1 LELRILGGASL
12 HGPDGPMGG
21 RAAQRHRLALLALLA
36 LHPRLSREKAVAFLW
51 PDAREDRG
59 RRLLSDSIY
68 RIHRALGFEAVV
80 AVGDELSLDATR
92 LPCDAVSFRDAMRA
106 GEFRRAEAL
115 YAGPLL
121 DGFFLPDAGEFERW
135 SDRVRAEFAAEHA
148 RAVEALAEGAEARG
162 DLPEAIRWWRR
173 AEGLDPLSTRVALR
187 HIAALALA
195 GEDGAAT
202 RQARVHVE
210 LVREELG
217 TDPGPEIEALVS
229 QVRESRRPVP
239 VPVVP
244 PVPPADPVAAAG
256 SSPVARVPEV
266 RPPAHVPPP
275 LVVTPPRLLR
285 ASVGFLAAAA
295 VVLLA
300 GGFAG
305 WLATRPPAAAGDR
318 GDLAVLPFVDLG
330 PEGQHQYLA
339 DGMTEELIGL
349 LGGVAGLR
357 VVGRTSVF
365 ALRDR
370 GLDAREIGET
380 LGVGALV
387 EGTVRLFDGR
397 LRVSARLVSTE
408 TGYPLWSE
416 SYEREMADVLRM
428 QADIAGA
435 IAATLQG
442 RLVGGAAPPELPDR
456 IDPDA
461 YHRYL
466 QGRFLWHRRTGPD
479 LLRAAEVLQEA
490 VLLAP
495 GYARAHLALADAWA
509 VLAFY
514 DVLPPDEAFPLARD
528 AAMRALE
535 LDPGLGAA
543 HATLGYVD
551 LYHAWDWPR
560 AEEAFLRAIDLE
572 PGLSQAYQWYANY
585 LVAMGRFPEAEFAM
599 LRAQEFDPLSLIA
612 NAALG
617 WVHYYAAE
625 YNRGVAQGRRT
636 LEIDPGFGLAY
647 LWLGQSLE
655 RLGRLDEGITALEQ
669 AVALGGGSTIA
680 RAALARAHAVRGDA
694 AAARTLLAGLVAEGG
709 TGYVPSYEIARV
721 HEALDDPDA
730 ALVWL
735 ERAFSER
742 AHSLVFLRVDPGLDG
757 LRGRPEFEALAER
770 VGLERPP
777 G

>member
-12 HGPDGPMGG
+12 HGPAGPVGG

-51 PDAREDRG
+51 PDAREERG

-68 RIHRALGFEAVV
+68 RIHRALGFEAVL
-80 AVGDELSLDATR
+80 AVGDELSLDAER
-92 LPCDAVSFRDAMRA
+92 LPCDAVSFRDAMR
-106 GEFRRAEAL
+106 GDDFHRADAL

-121 DGFFLPDAGEFERW
+121 DGFFLPDAGAFERW
-135 SDRVRAEFAAEHA
+135 SDRLRVEFAADHA
-148 RAVEALAEGAEARG
+148 RAVEALAEAAEARG

-187 HIAALALA
+187 HIAVLALA

-202 RQARVHVE
+202 RRAQAHVE

-217 TDPGPEIEALVS
+217 TEPGPEIDALLS
-229 QVRESRRPVP
+229 RIRETRGTVP
-239 VPVVP
+239 LPVVSSVP
-244 PVPPADPVAAAG
+244 RPHPAQGSGPVHAARPARAPAPRPTG
-256 SSPVARVPEV
+256 ARFG
-266 RPPAHVPPP
+266 
-275 LVVTPPRLLR
+275 L
-285 ASVGFLAAAA
+285 LAAAA
-295 VVLLA
+295 VVVLA
-300 GGFAG
+300 GLFAG
-305 WLATRPPAAAGDR
+305 WFVTRPPVAAEDL
-318 GDLAVLPFVDLG
+318 GDLAVLAFVDLG
-330 PEGQHQYLA
+330 PEGEHQYLA
-339 DGMTEELIGL
+339 DGMTEELIGI
-349 LGGVAGLR
+349 LGGVEGLR

-365 ALRDR
+365 ALRNR

-380 LGVGALV
+380 LGVAAFV

-397 LRVSARLVSTE
+397 LRVSARLVSAE
-408 TGYPLWSE
+408 TGYPVWSE
-416 SYEREMADVLRM
+416 TYEREMADVLRM

-435 IAATLQG
+435 IAATLRG
-442 RLVGGAAPPELPDR
+442 RLVAGGADPELPGR

-479 LLRAAEVLQEA
+479 LLRAAEVLEEA
-490 VLLAP
+490 VVLAP
-495 GYARAHLALADAWA
+495 SYARAHLALADAWA

-514 DVLPPDEAFPLARD
+514 DLLPPDEAFPLARD

-535 LDPGLGAA
+535 LEPGLGAA

-572 PGLSQAYQWYANY
+572 PGLSQAYQWYANH

-625 YNRGVAQGRRT
+625 YDRGVAQCRRT
-636 LEIDPGFGLAY
+636 LEIDPGFGLAH

-655 RLGRLDEGITALEQ
+655 RLERFEEGVTALER
-669 AVALGGGSTIA
+669 AIVLSGGSAIA
-680 RAALARAHAVRGDA
+680 RAALARMHAVRGDRE
-694 AAARTLLAGLVAEGG
+694 AARALLSELVGEGE

-721 HEALDDPDA
+721 HEALEDPDA
-730 ALVWL
+730 ALAWL

-742 AHSLVFLRVDPGLDG
+742 AHSLVFLRVDPGLEG

-770 VGLERPP
+770 VGLEAPL

>member
-1 LELRILGGASL
+1 V
-12 HGPDGPMGG
+12 P
-21 RAAQRHRLALLALLA
+21 
-36 LHPRLSREKAVAFLW
+36 AV
-51 PDAREDRG
+51 P
-59 RRLLSDSIY
+59 
-68 RIHRALGFEAVV
+68 AVP
-80 AVGDELSLDATR
+80 A
-92 LPCDAVSFRDAMRA
+92 
-106 GEFRRAEAL
+106 
-115 YAGPLL
+115 
-121 DGFFLPDAGEFERW
+121 
-135 SDRVRAEFAAEHA
+135 
-148 RAVEALAEGAEARG
+148 
-162 DLPEAIRWWRR
+162 
-173 AEGLDPLSTRVALR
+173 
-187 HIAALALA
+187 
-195 GEDGAAT
+195 
-202 RQARVHVE
+202 
-210 LVREELG
+210 
-217 TDPGPEIEALVS
+217 
-229 QVRESRRPVP
+229 

-244 PVPPADPVAAAG
+244 VLPPPEPVVGTGSGPVAQ
-256 SSPVARVPEV
+256 VPEV
-266 RPPAHVPPP
+266 PPP
-275 LVVTPPRLLR
+275 PRFR
-285 ASVGFLAAAA
+285 TRVGFLAATVA
-295 VVLLA
+295 VLLA
-300 GGFAG
+300 AGFAG
-305 WLATRPPAAAGDR
+305 WLATRPPAAADDQGS
-318 GDLAVLPFVDLG
+318 LAVLPFVDLG
-330 PEGQHQYLA
+330 PEGRHQYLA

-349 LGGVAGLR
+349 LGGVEGLR

-365 ALRDR
+365 ALRNR

-435 IAATLQG
+435 IAATFQG
-442 RLVGGAAPPELPDR
+442 RLVGGAAPPELPGR

-479 LLRAAEVLQEA
+479 LLRAAEVLREA

-514 DVLPPDEAFPLARD
+514 DVLPPDESFPLARD

-625 YNRGVAQGRRT
+625 YDRGVAQGRRT

-655 RLGRLDEGITALEQ
+655 RLGRLDEGFAALEQ

-680 RAALARAHAVRGDA
+680 QAGPRWPG
-694 AAARTLLAGLVAEGG
+694 RTPSAEM
-709 TGYVPSYEIARV
+709 P
-721 HEALDDPDA
+721 
-730 ALVWL
+730 
-735 ERAFSER
+735 
-742 AHSLVFLRVDPGLDG
+742 
-757 LRGRPEFEALAER
+757 
-770 VGLERPP
+770 RPP
-777 G
+777 GVRGAGGAGRTRAAAGLTVTRDRNPGPAPPAGSAGTVGWDGAHDPGGRTIRGGHPGISTPFSRSHHMHRSAARPGRSSSASPPAETGPGRGSTSTRRVRPAMLPGAGPRGGASGRATRGTVASTRSAPRPTRRSSWSSSPWPAATRTSGRGLPPTSGGTRVEVGHRADGASGRRILVRHHVDATGRVVREE